1 MTHQLSAPEQWL
13 ALYGNILYRYALVRI
28 REPEISEDLVQ
39 ETLLAALKARANY
52 AGQAS
57 EQTWLIGIL
66 KHKMM
71 DYFRKASRDK
81 TQAFDE
87 QFASATDDDYFDQQG
102 HWQIDLSSGSGPEK
116 SLEQEQFL
124 EILQACIDRLP
135 PRMAQLFVL
144 SELDGMENEEIC
156 KTMSISTM
164 NNFWVMM
171 SRVRVQLRHC
181 LDLNGFKQ

>member
-1 MTHQLSAPEQWL
+1 MTYQLSAPEQWL
-13 ALYGNILYRYALVRI
+13 ALYGNILYRYAFVRI

-81 TQAFDE
+81 SQEYDE
-87 QFASATDDDYFDQQG
+87 LFASATDDDYFDQQG
-102 HWQIDLSSGSGPEK
+102 HWQTDLSSGSGPEK
-116 SLEQEQFL
+116 LLEQEQFL

-144 SELDGMENEEIC
+144 REHGERGNL
-156 KTMSISTM
+156 
-164 NNFWVMM
+164 
-171 SRVRVQLRHC
+171 
-181 LDLNGFKQ
+181 